1 MSKVV
6 RFEIPV
12 DDPDRAAG
20 FYRDALGW
28 EISRSGDEL
37 YWLVRAGA
45 DKEPGANGALAG
57 RGDLHRSPVLTVRVG
72 DIDDVLRPVRRYGG
86 KVA

>member
-6 RFEIPV
+6 HFEIPI

-28 EISRSGDEL
+28 EISRSGDEP
-37 YWLVRAGA
+37 Y
-45 DKEPGANGALAG
+45 
-57 RGDLHRSPVLTVRVG
+57 
-72 DIDDVLRPVRRYGG
+72 
-86 KVA
+86 

>member
-6 RFEIPV
+6 YFEIPV

-28 EISRSGDEL
+28 EISRFGDEP
-37 YWLVRAGA
+37 YWLVRAGEA
-45 DKEPGANGALAG
+45 RNRAPTARLSATATCTGASSRNMSTSRASGRAIGAKCPLP
-57 RGDLHRSPVLTVRVG
+57 S
-72 DIDDVLRPVRRYGG
+72 
-86 KVA
+86 

>member
-1 MSKVV
+1 MAKVV
-6 RFEIPV
+6 HFEVPA

-28 EISRSGDEL
+28 EISRSGDQP

-45 DKEPGANGALAG
+45 DEEPG
-57 RGDLHRSPVLTVRVG
+57 S
-72 DIDDVLRPVRRYGG
+72 
-86 KVA
+86 